1 MGGLRKKREKAWNFV
16 GVCDSVSVCQK
27 MRGFVVITGSRGR
40 QLGKREP
47 TGREDWEWG
56 LVTASTI
63 ATPTM
68 ML

>member
-40 QLGKREP
+40 QLGKRERERRLEER
-47 TGREDWEWG
+47 TGSEDW
-56 LVTASTI
+56 LLRQQLRH
-63 ATPTM
+63 PR
-68 ML
+68 